1 MPYIYYIDR
10 GHSVPQFSRIPTIN
24 KVKCSWGYYGYGLNG
39 NRELWKATWSHM
51 GSTHTHTHC
60 IHTLL
65 LLESITTHWINSQK
79 HEPASM
85 VRFYISKR
93 YRWWWP
99 FSLCISHN
107 NLKHP
112 CCRCVHFCFCANAIL
127 CVISTHIPPP
137 NSCFDCKLYTSCLF
151 NARLRKIT
159 IWLRI
164 YSVDC
169 FSWGKWIKLLF
180 RLNFLFVKSRVWFI
194 AWKHVIFGR
203 IWL

>member
-1 MPYIYYIDR
+1 MVMVWMEIGSFEKPHD
-10 GHSVPQFSRIPTIN
+10 H
-24 KVKCSWGYYGYGLNG
+24 
-39 NRELWKATWSHM
+39 TWAQ
-51 GSTHTHTHC
+51 HTHTHIVY
-60 IHTLL
+60 IHCYCWSPLQHT
-65 LLESITTHWINSQK
+65 ESIPKSMSLRAWCAFISANGIVDDGHFHFVSATTTWNTHVVVVFVFVSVQT
-79 HEPASM
+79 P
-85 VRFYISKR
+85 
-93 YRWWWP
+93 
-99 FSLCISHN
+99 
-107 NLKHP
+107 
-112 CCRCVHFCFCANAIL
+112 L

-169 FSWGKWIKLLF
+169 FSWGKWIRLLF